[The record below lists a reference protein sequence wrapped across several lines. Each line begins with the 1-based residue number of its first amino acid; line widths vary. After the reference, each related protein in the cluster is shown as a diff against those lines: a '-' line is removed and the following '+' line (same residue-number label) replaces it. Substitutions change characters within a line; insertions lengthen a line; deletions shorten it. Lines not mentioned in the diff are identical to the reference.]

1 MRYLFL
7 FLASFLMFP
16 LFAQKEKPAKDAQ
29 AQQQAMQQAMAA
41 MMMGNK
47 DCKIDDN
54 YQFDHQFT
62 SELRTFN
69 SKGELENTF
78 KIRNLLKNQSNIFG
92 TEILESNIKEMPQS
106 TVIMNLETKKMIS
119 LVDQGGMKMAMCMGM
134 DSPLIKSY
142 MGDAEKESTESKDK
156 LGTMTKT
163 GKTKTILGYHC
174 EEWIAKDD
182 EMSYK
187 FWISDKSDIPMQE
200 FYKNLGEQ
208 VAASPMAIGAKFP
221 GKGMLMALEGQSLK
235 NQERIEMEVIDLK
248 PKSIKTL
255 STIGYNKF

>member
-1 MRYLFL
+1 MRYLL
-7 FLASFLMFP
+7 LILASVLVLP

-41 MMMGNK
+41 MMGNK

-69 SKGELENTF
+69 NKGKLENTF
-78 KIRNLLKNQSNIFG
+78 KIRNLLKNQSNISG
-92 TEILESNIKEMPQS
+92 TEILESNIQEMPQS
-106 TVIMNLETKKMIS
+106 TVIMNLETKKMIT
-119 LVDQGGMKMAMCMGM
+119 LVDQGGMKMAMCMDM
-134 DSPLIKSY
+134 DNPLIKSY
-142 MGDAEKESTESKDK
+142 MGEAEKEGTESRDK
-156 LGTMTKT
+156 LGKMTKT
-163 GKTKTILGYHC
+163 GKTKTILGYQC
-174 EEWIAKDD
+174 EEWIAKDE

-208 VAASPMAIGAKFP
+208 GAASPMAIGAKFP
-221 GKGMLMALEGQSLK
+221 GKGMLMSLEGQSLK
-235 NQERIEMEVIDLK
+235 NQERIEMEVVEIK
-248 PKSIKTL
+248 PKTKKTL
-255 STIGYNKF
+255 STVGYNKF